1 MPPVA
6 LTRVPQVVLKILK
19 HCHEDGTDVTGVLMG
34 LIQDAKME
42 VTNCFALPRDAEE
55 EDMDDAE
62 YQSLMIRHLRN
73 ANVDH
78 LVVGAYQASP
88 CGSAVAKRDTV
99 DLLTKQV
106 VEQGPG
112 SESIALLYD
121 PIRGQKGFL
130 SLKAVRLTPVA
141 EKLLRDAESGPDPL
155 RNSRISFDKFFEEVP
170 LKIRNSHLITGMMCE
185 IDEELRVDE
194 GKQLLDMGS
203 VSVLEK
209 SLQSLMKCV
218 EDVGKWANH
227 QRQTSVK
234 QQQIV
239 KENQMRQSRGEPLLT
254 EEEAAKI
261 LKQYN
266 PIHRIEAL
274 LNSSQTLNYCQ
285 QASSFASQNIGK
297 LFMSKAMQVRDGK

>member
-1 MPPVA
+1 M
-6 LTRVPQVVLKILK
+6 LK
-19 HCHEDGTDVTGVLMG
+19 HCQEEGADGQGVLMG
-34 LIQDAKME
+34 LIRDGKME

-55 EDMDDAE
+55 EDMDDAD
-62 YQSLMIRHLRN
+62 YQSIMIRHLRN

-78 LVVGAYQASP
+78 LVVGAYQANP

-99 DLLTKQV
+99 EVLQKQAA
-106 VEQGPG
+106 EQGLG
-112 SESIALLYD
+112 GESVMLLYD

-130 SLKAVRLTPVA
+130 SLKAVRLTALA
-141 EKLLRDAESGPDPL
+141 EKLLREADPGPDPL

-170 LKIRNSHLITGMMCE
+170 VKIRNSHLISGLMCE
-185 IDEELRVDE
+185 IEEEMRVDE

-218 EDVGKWANH
+218 EDVSKWANH
-227 QRQTSVK
+227 QRQTTVK

-239 KENQMRQSRGEPLLT
+239 KENQMRHSRGEPPLS
-254 EEEAAKI
+254 EEEMHKI

-266 PIHRIEAL
+266 PIHRMEAL

-285 QASSFASQNIGK
+285 QTSSFASQNVGK
-297 LFMSKAMQVRDGK
+297 LFMSKAMQLKDAK